1 MNKIFRKEIAMAL
14 PIKGTAVAALAA
26 AAKITENA

>member
-14 PIKGTAVAALAA
+14 PAKASTAA
-26 AAKITENA
+26 AAKITSGA